1 LKYKV
6 LLEPEAIEDFQK
18 AIDFYNA
25 KRPMQGGKFKKVV
38 TQHLNT
44 LKVNPFFAIRYDDI
58 RCLPV
63 KKYPYLIHF
72 TILEDENKVEVH
84 AISHTSQNNPSLIE

>member
-1 LKYKV
+1 MKYKV
-6 LLEPEAIEDFQK
+6 LLEPGAIEDLQQ

-25 KRPMQGGKFKKVV
+25 KRPSQGGKFKKVV
-38 TQHLNT
+38 IQHLNT
-44 LKVNPFFAIRYDDI
+44 LKVNPFFILRYDNI

-72 TILEDENKVEVH
+72 TILEDENKVEVR
-84 AISHTSQNNPSLIE
+84 AISHTSSDNPNLIK

>member
-1 LKYKV
+1 MKYKV
-6 LLEPEAIEDFQK
+6 SLEPEAIKDLQQ
-18 AIDFYNA
+18 AIDFYNT

-44 LKVNPFFAIRYDDI
+44 LKVNPFFIVRYDGV

-72 TILEDENKVEVH
+72 TISEDENKVEVR
-84 AISHTSQNNPSLIE
+84 AISHTSTDNPNLTK